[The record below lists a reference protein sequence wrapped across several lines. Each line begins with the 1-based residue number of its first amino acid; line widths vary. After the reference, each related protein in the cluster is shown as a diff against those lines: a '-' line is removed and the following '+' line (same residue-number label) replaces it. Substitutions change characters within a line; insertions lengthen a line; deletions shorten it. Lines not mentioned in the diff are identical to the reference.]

1 VAVNPLAG
9 VGEKEVSLPPEPL
22 RPKAK
27 EEVVQIKE
35 RGKER
40 EVANISKEGL
50 ENIAESLNK
59 IMKVFNAEVR
69 FSTHQPTGETI
80 FRIYDR
86 QAKRIIREVPSVKM
100 LDIITYMIGLLVDE
114 RK

>member
-1 VAVNPLAG
+1 MAVNPLAG

-50 ENIAESLNK
+50 ENIAQGLNEM
-59 IMKVFNAEVR
+59 MKVFNVQVR
-69 FSTHQPTGETI
+69 FSVHQASKETI

-86 QAKRIIREVPSVKM
+86 QAKKIIREVPSVKM
-100 LDIITYMIGLLVDE
+100 LDIITYMIGLLVNE